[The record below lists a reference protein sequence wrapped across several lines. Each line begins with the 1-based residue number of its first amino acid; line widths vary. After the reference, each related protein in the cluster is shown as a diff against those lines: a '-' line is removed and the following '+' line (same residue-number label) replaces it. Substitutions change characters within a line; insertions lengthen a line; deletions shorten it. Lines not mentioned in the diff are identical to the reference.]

1 MSEQTPTPVPPF
13 QTRAEALGAERHG
26 SPVVPAA
33 VPVPPPAAPRPVPP
47 PAAVP
52 AAVPAPPAPA
62 SAVPVPA
69 AVPARPAPAPVPP
82 VAPAPAPAPVAAAP
96 AAPAPAPASA
106 PVVPSPSA
114 PEPDEEQLSALDKAA
129 LSDEAYVVHDDPWA
143 DVTNAEDGSITLA
156 DPPAAA
162 DEDDDDDDE
171 TDTPKKT
178 SPRRNAAKDRALVRK
193 TVAKVLEVQ
202 AAEADLVNVAASIL
216 GVNPDNT
223 ADLTVAVITA
233 NSRDLQ
239 VVTDLK
245 TILDADALEAGVTA
259 TGLGRARLRAVWKL
273 LAGLGGVTGE
283 MPSSDAKAA
292 IALVKALHAGD
303 STAIRSRVDDA
314 VDLLRK

>member
-1 MSEQTPTPVPPF
+1 MPAPP
-13 QTRAEALGAERHG
+13 A
-26 SPVVPAA
+26 PAA
-33 VPVPPPAAPRPVPP
+33 VA
-47 PAAVP
+47 P

-62 SAVPVPA
+62 PVA
-69 AVPARPAPAPVPP
+69 
-82 VAPAPAPAPVAAAP
+82 VAPAPAV
-96 AAPAPAPASA
+96 
-106 PVVPSPSA
+106 PSA
-114 PEPDEEQLSALDKAA
+114 PEPDVEEPLSALDQAA
-129 LSDEAYVVHDDPWA
+129 LNDEAYVVRDDPWA
-143 DVTNAEDGSITLA
+143 EQTAEDGSITLT
-156 DPPAAA
+156 DPPAAPEED
-162 DEDDDDDDE
+162 DEDDE
-171 TDTPKKT
+171 ADTPKKT

-202 AAEADLVNVAASIL
+202 AAERDLVNVAASIL

-223 ADLTVAVITA
+223 ADLTVAIVTA

-303 STAIRSRVDDA
+303 SAAIRLRVDDA

>member
-1 MSEQTPTPVPPF
+1 MSEQTHTPVPQF
-13 QTRAEALGAERHG
+13 QTRAEALGVERTAA
-26 SPVVPAA
+26 PAVPAA

-52 AAVPAPPAPA
+52 TAVPVPPAPAAAAPAVPAPPAP
-62 SAVPVPA
+62 SVPA
-69 AVPARPAPAPVPP
+69 A
-82 VAPAPAPAPVAAAP
+82 APAPAPAP
-96 AAPAPAPASA
+96 
-106 PVVPSPSA
+106 SA
-114 PEPDEEQLSALDKAA
+114 PEPVEEPLSALDQAA
-129 LSDEAYVVHDDPWA
+129 LNDEAYVVHDDPWA
-143 DVTNAEDGSITLA
+143 DVTNADDGSITLT
-156 DPPAAA
+156 DPPATT
-162 DEDDDDDDE
+162 DEDDEDE
-171 TDTPKKT
+171 SDTPKKT

-202 AAEADLVNVAASIL
+202 AASADLVAVAASIL

-223 ADLTVAVITA
+223 GDLTVAIVTA

-273 LAGLGGVTGE
+273 LAGLGGVAGE

-303 STAIRSRVDDA
+303 SAAIRSRVDAA

>member
-1 MSEQTPTPVPPF
+1 MSEQTSTPVPPF
-13 QTRAEALGAERHG
+13 QTRAEALGAERHT
-26 SPVVPAA
+26 PPVPAA
-33 VPVPPPAAPRPVPP
+33 VPVPPPAAHRLVPP

-52 AAVPAPPAPA
+52 VPRAPVAAVPAPPAAVAPPRPVSAAAAPAVPAPPA
-62 SAVPVPA
+62 SAPIS
-69 AVPARPAPAPVPP
+69 
-82 VAPAPAPAPVAAAP
+82 APAPAPVSVSTP
-96 AAPAPAPASA
+96 AE
-106 PVVPSPSA
+106 
-114 PEPDEEQLSALDKAA
+114 PEREREPEQDEEPLSALDQAA
-129 LSDEAYVVHDDPWA
+129 LTDAAYVVVDDPWA
-143 DVTNAEDGSITLA
+143 DVTNAEDGSITLP
-156 DPPAAA
+156 DPPATA
-162 DEDDDDDDE
+162 DEDDEDDE
-171 TDTPKKT
+171 ESDAPKKT

-202 AAEADLVNVAASIL
+202 ASENDLVNVAASIL

-223 ADLTVAVITA
+223 ADLTVAIITA

>member
-1 MSEQTPTPVPPF
+1 
-13 QTRAEALGAERHG
+13 
-26 SPVVPAA
+26 VV
-33 VPVPPPAAPRPVPP
+33 
-47 PAAVP
+47 
-52 AAVPAPPAPA
+52 A
-62 SAVPVPA
+62 S
-69 AVPARPAPAPVPP
+69 APAPE
-82 VAPAPAPAPVAAAP
+82 PAP
-96 AAPAPAPASA
+96 
-106 PVVPSPSA
+106 
-114 PEPDEEQLSALDKAA
+114 DEQPLSALDQAA
-129 LSDEAYVVHDDPWA
+129 LTDEAYVVHEDPWA
-143 DVTNAEDGSITLA
+143 DVTNAEDGTITLV
-156 DPPAAA
+156 DPPAPT
-162 DEDDDDDDE
+162 DEDDDEDE
-171 TDTPKKT
+171 SDTPKKT

-202 AAEADLVNVAASIL
+202 NAGADLVNVAASIL
-216 GVNPDNT
+216 GVNPENT
-223 ADLTVAVITA
+223 ADLTVAIITA